1 MKRLLAALG
10 LFGCLWAGQAS
21 AAPCVLP
28 YVLQN
33 GVLPDATQVMADFY
47 ALLNCINSGS
57 AGLPSCSAIAA
68 GLVPA
73 TGGGTSNFLRSD
85 CTFVPPPSSSA
96 CAAGAPGLVP
106 ATGGGTANF
115 LRADCTFAAPP
126 APDKPFDIV
135 MFWPGVPPNDA
146 IVRIALTRAVT
157 CLAALPNSVGNASAA
172 ATASATI
179 NINQVTAGT
188 PTLRGTA
195 VFAMGGTTATFS
207 AGSPIILAAGDD
219 VEFHFPASADAT
231 LADVAITLQCTR
243 N

>member
-96 CAAGAPGLVP
+96 CATAAPGLVP
-106 ATGGGTANF
+106 ATGGGTTNF

-126 APDKPFDIV
+126 VPDKPFDIEI
-135 MFWPGVPPNDA
+135 FYPGVPPNSA
-146 IVRIALTRAVT
+146 IVRVALTRAVA
-157 CLAALPNSVGNASAA
+157 CVAALTGSVGNASAA
-172 ATASATI
+172 ATASTTI
-179 NINQVTAGT
+179 NINQVVSGT

-195 VFAMGGTTATFS
+195 VFAMGATTATFTAASPITLS
-207 AGSPIILAAGDD
+207 AGND
-219 VEFHFPASADAT
+219 VEFAFPSSADAT
-231 LADVAITLQCTR
+231 LANVAITLQCTR
-243 N
+243 S

>member
-1 MKRLLAALG
+1 MKRFLAALG

-57 AGLPSCSAIAA
+57 AGLPSCSAIAS

-85 CTFVPPPSSSA
+85 CTFVPPPTASA
-96 CAAGAPGLVP
+96 CAPGAPGLVP
-106 ATGGGTANF
+106 ATGGGTTNF

-126 APDKPFDIV
+126 TSDKPYDVAFN
-135 MFWPGVPPNDA
+135 WPGVPPNNA
-146 IVRIALTRAVT
+146 VQRSAFTRSVTCVAALTG
-157 CLAALPNSVGNASAA
+157 SVGNSSAA
-172 ATASATI
+172 AAASATI
-179 NINQVTAGT
+179 NINQIHSGT

-195 VFAMGGTTATFS
+195 VFAMGATTATFT
-207 AGSPIILAAGDD
+207 AASPISLVSGDD
-219 VEFHFPASADAT
+219 IELHFPASADAT
-231 LADVAITLQCTR
+231 LADVTITLQCTR
-243 N
+243 S

>member
-1 MKRLLAALG
+1 MKRLLTILG
-10 LFGCLWAGQAS
+10 FLGCLWAGQAS

-57 AGLPSCSAIAA
+57 AGLPSCSAIAG

-85 CTFVPPPSSSA
+85 CTFVPPPSASA
-96 CAAGAPGLVP
+96 CAPGAPGLVP
-106 ATGGGTANF
+106 ATGGGTTNF
-115 LRADCTFAAPP
+115 LRADCTFAPPP
-126 APDKPFDIV
+126 AGDKPFDIEI
-135 MFWPGVPPNDA
+135 FWPGVPPNSA
-146 IVRIALTRAVT
+146 IVRVAITRSVT
-157 CLAALPNSVGNASAA
+157 CPMGLAGSVGNASAA
-172 ATASATI
+172 ATASTTI
-179 NINQVTAGT
+179 NLNQIVAGT

-195 VFAMGGTTATFS
+195 VFAMSATTATFTAAAPITLS
-207 AGSPIILAAGDD
+207 AGNDIEFAFPGTAD
-219 VEFHFPASADAT
+219 VT
-231 LADVAITLQCTR
+231 LADIAITLQCAR